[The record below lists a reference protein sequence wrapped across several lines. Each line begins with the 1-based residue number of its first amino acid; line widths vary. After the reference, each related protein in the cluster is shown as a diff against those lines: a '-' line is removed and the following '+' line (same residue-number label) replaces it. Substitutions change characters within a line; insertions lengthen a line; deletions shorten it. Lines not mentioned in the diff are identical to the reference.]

1 MTKTNTRTTRPRY
14 RLAIP
19 DDHIPTDICLLLQY
33 LQADEGPY
41 HPEYYLLKM
50 RGWESPTPEA
60 VTELVYVEQRPGLG
74 RAYIAEDFG
83 YSVSLG
89 CSLRNSVENFL
100 KHRSKAL
107 VEDLRGSSSANDC
120 L

>member
-1 MTKTNTRTTRPRY
+1 MPKNTIKPARPRY

-19 DDHIPTDICLLLQY
+19 DEYVPTDLSLLLQF
-33 LQADEGPY
+33 LQADEGPN

-50 RGWESPTPEA
+50 RGWEAPTPEA

-83 YSVSLG
+83 YSVSMG
-89 CSLRNSVENFL
+89 CSLKNSVENYL
-100 KHRSKAL
+100 RHRNTAL
-107 VEDLRGSSSANDC
+107 VEDAFGSPGAD
-120 L
+120 